1 MSRDC
6 FHQGFFH
13 ESPSPKPLKI
23 TVGSFRFFSKIH
35 RDIRQSRCTT
45 GVKDTGGNDT
55 GGAHW
60 AANISAN
67 VKRKSKTAL
76 MVYSGA
82 WGKLIHKKTRSRK
95 SRGTVPLSFVWRGL
109 YTSAYFGSGAF
120 ICILYQTYY
129 CAWRT
134 WSGKVVCRWLQLA
147 QLAKGKKS
155 RP

>member
-1 MSRDC
+1 MFTWSIKGTVSRDFC
-6 FHQGFFH
+6 FRFFN
-13 ESPSPKPLKI
+13 ESTSPKPLKI

-95 SRGTVPLSFVWRGL
+95 SRDTVLLTRCSDLNLFRNERMTNCRCTDCLTLTILTGIFE
-109 YTSAYFGSGAF
+109 ACMFGSELY
-120 ICILYQTYY
+120 CI
-129 CAWRT
+129 
-134 WSGKVVCRWLQLA
+134 
-147 QLAKGKKS
+147 
-155 RP
+155 